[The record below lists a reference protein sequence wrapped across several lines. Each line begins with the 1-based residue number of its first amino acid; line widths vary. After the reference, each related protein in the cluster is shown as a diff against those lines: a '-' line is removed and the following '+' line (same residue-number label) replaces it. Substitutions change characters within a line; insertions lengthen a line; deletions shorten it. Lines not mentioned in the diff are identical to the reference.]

1 MTLRSIPI
9 SLVTVIAL
17 VGVVVAQP
25 KHTPPKTD
33 KEKIANAMSAAPKAV
48 AQEATIMDMDEKG
61 QMKVLREGKGPFTC
75 LSDNPTTPGNDPMCL
90 DKAGMEWA
98 KAWMG
103 KTQPPAGV
111 GFGYMLMGG
120 SDASND
126 DPYATKPAPGKKW
139 VGMLGPTL
147 CWFAASGLKGSL
159 LVRGHRNSR
168 DWEARSRSFVAGMGI
183 VYHSGYW
190 VGLFGYE
197 FTGVTSRC
205 SCGRSARPRASSPS
219 GRSRRPASATRP
231 ASSSS
236 TPRRSSAWVAGSVG
250 IRHVWERGP
259 P

>member
-120 SDASND
+120 SDSSND

-139 VGMLGPTL
+139 VDTGAHVMIFNPGPMADTYP
-147 CWFAASGLKGSL
+147 K
-159 LVRGHRNSR
+159 
-168 DWEARSRSFVAGMGI
+168 
-183 VYHSGYW
+183 
-190 VGLFGYE
+190 
-197 FTGVTSRC
+197 
-205 SCGRSARPRASSPS
+205 SAEDPRKPYVMWP
-219 GRSRRPASATRP
+219 G
-231 ASSSS
+231 
-236 TPRRSSAWVAGSVG
+236 TPYQHLMIPVK
-250 IRHVWERGP
+250 
-259 P
+259 